1 MAQNEAPEFVDF
13 EVEANFDEI
22 QEFGGGYQ
30 LLPPGEYKL
39 VVENIQQK
47 TSSTNNPGVNVTFKV
62 AEDQDTEEAAKY
74 TGRLTFQYYTLLES
88 GLGRLKNFMI
98 ACGAPLDKFR
108 ASACMGATIRGEIVH
123 REGKAE
129 PGPDGKVKEATT
141 FANVVNEKPLN
152 AEQPQQQTAAPPP
165 VTKAKTTPTTAQ
177 KPSNNA
183 QGRRA

>member
-13 EVEANFDEI
+13 EVEANFEEVK
-22 QEFGGGYQ
+22 EFGGGYE

-47 TSSTNNPGVNVTFKV
+47 TSSKNNPGINVTFKV
-62 AEDQDTEEAAKY
+62 AEDQDTEEAAQY
-74 TGRLTFQYYTLLES
+74 TGRLAFQYYSLLEQA
-88 GLGRLKNFMI
+88 LGRVKNLMI

-108 ASACMGATIRGEIVH
+108 ASACMGATIRAEIVH
-123 REGKAE
+123 RQGQAE
-129 PGPDGKVKEATT
+129 AGPDGKVKEATT

-152 AEQPQQQTAAPPP
+152 AEPVQQTPVQQPP
-165 VTKAKTTPTTAQ
+165 VQKAKGAPTSAA
-177 KPSNNA
+177 KPTNNA